1 MQNFA
6 AIGPFG
12 AEIWKGGGRG
22 QIDPPPPVNTCSEKA
37 QLKLG

>member
-12 AEIWKGGGRG
+12 AEISRGGG
-22 QIDPPPPVNTCSEKA
+22 QIDPPPQYKLA
-37 QLKLG
+37 LKKPS